1 MRLDFGQYF
10 PFPLDI
16 NMQRHFMLFWTNHLP
31 NVKMLKFAIKI
42 VSSLIGVTGT
52 AILTAMIN
60 TREDKSFTNVA
71 TEISPSYLTY
81 TAIAVDIVHLISLL
95 AMVYW
100 ADPEHVQSLS
110 DEKIVDVLIQ
120 TKKIDDKIDV
130 SCSKKASDII
140 REAIT
145 EINGFGVYKKD
156 LLV

>member
-1 MRLDFGQYF
+1 MIIVEKSLLTRKANEF
-10 PFPLDI
+10 PFRL
-16 NMQRHFMLFWTNHLP
+16 RL
-31 NVKMLKFAIKI
+31 
-42 VSSLIGVTGT
+42 
-52 AILTAMIN
+52 
-60 TREDKSFTNVA
+60 
-71 TEISPSYLTY
+71 
-81 TAIAVDIVHLISLL
+81 IAVDIVHLISLL